1 MIKITALVDNTP
13 GGNRT
18 MVHTH
23 GLSFF
28 IETYETSILFD
39 FGPGPEFLQN
49 AGRLGI
55 DPLSA
60 GYTVCSHSHYD
71 HAAGYKA
78 LLQAGISCPFITGDH
93 FFEEKYTLDKDDE
106 NAYAAFFSRF
116 SRPVKYSYLGCGFS
130 GSDLKKAHVEHIVC
144 KDMLKIVPG
153 CYAVGS
159 FPRIYA
165 FETIPHRF
173 VKWNGVSMEPDSFD
187 DEIILVLDHPQ
198 GLIVV
203 TGCCHPGIL
212 NILSTI
218 HTRFS
223 RPVQAIVG
231 GIHLTGADDLRVN
244 RTMCLLKE
252 QGIRFF
258 ALNHCSGDSVNQW
271 LKKDGAVSWCR
282 LGSGD
287 CVVFP

>member
-93 FFEEKYTLDKDDE
+93 FFEEKYCNGTDCCSFCINCQLLFYFILFATTD
-106 NAYAAFFSRF
+106 
-116 SRPVKYSYLGCGFS
+116 
-130 GSDLKKAHVEHIVC
+130 GS
-144 KDMLKIVPG
+144 
-153 CYAVGS
+153 
-159 FPRIYA
+159 
-165 FETIPHRF
+165 
-173 VKWNGVSMEPDSFD
+173 
-187 DEIILVLDHPQ
+187 
-198 GLIVV
+198 
-203 TGCCHPGIL
+203 
-212 NILSTI
+212 
-218 HTRFS
+218 
-223 RPVQAIVG
+223 
-231 GIHLTGADDLRVN
+231 
-244 RTMCLLKE
+244 
-252 QGIRFF
+252 
-258 ALNHCSGDSVNQW
+258 SGDRSISN
-271 LKKDGAVSWCR
+271 C
-282 LGSGD
+282 
-287 CVVFP
+287 